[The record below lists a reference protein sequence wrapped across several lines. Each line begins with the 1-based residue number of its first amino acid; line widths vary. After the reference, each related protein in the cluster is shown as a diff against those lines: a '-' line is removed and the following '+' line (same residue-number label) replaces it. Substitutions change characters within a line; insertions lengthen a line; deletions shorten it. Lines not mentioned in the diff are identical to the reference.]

1 MDKTLLDVFES
12 FKSSQDSNPTLT
24 STRCTLLGLN
34 WLTTHVRTEKS
45 YDALIKK
52 LDEKMVT
59 VNGEKLTFSRILETE
74 SMRLY
79 TKHGMHVMSH
89 VIDMLSQGLRAV
101 SVSDLPDGSDHNDL
115 IDMRNK
121 QFQAFPLLIPL
132 ALGDLITYTKEKKQ

>member
-52 LDEKMVT
+52 LDEKMVL
-59 VNGEKLTFSRILETE
+59 VNGEKLAFSKILETE
-74 SMRLY
+74 AMRLY
-79 TKHGMHVMSH
+79 TKHGMHVMAH

-101 SVSDLPDGSDHNDL
+101 SVSDLPDGSDHDDL

>member
-52 LDEKMVT
+52 LDEKMVM
-59 VNGEKLTFSRILETE
+59 VNGEKLAFSKILETE
-74 SMRLY
+74 AMRLY

-115 IDMRNK
+115 IAMRNK

>member
-24 STRCTLLGLN
+24 STRCSLLGLN

-52 LDEKMVT
+52 LDEKTVM
-59 VNGEKLTFSRILETE
+59 VNGEKLAFSKILETE
-74 SMRLY
+74 AMRLY
-79 TKHGMHVMSH
+79 TKHGMNVMSH

>member
-52 LDEKMVT
+52 LDEKMVM
-59 VNGEKLTFSRILETE
+59 VNGDKLPFSKILETE
-74 SMRLY
+74 AMRLY
-79 TKHGMHVMSH
+79 TKHGMNVMSH

-101 SVSDLPDGSDHNDL
+101 SVSDLPDGSDHKDL